1 MFFCIFLRNFNV
13 ICRYFVH
20 LIAFQRWRTRMNFFF
35 FKKKK
40 KAKMRLKQRK
50 KLVLRWERK
59 WFQFVCFR
67 DGSQNFDREI
77 FRFKICLVR
86 ADQPRF
92 KITKLK
98 GQWIKNL
105 QSTTQETADTLNIA
119 HSSVIH
125 HLHQIGYVI
134 RLNVWVPHDLKKRS
148 NHFWK
153 KKDHW
158 RRKLEEKTIVEKSNS
173 FLRSQRLIQK
183 STAINYTNCG
193 KRFRE
198 KRPELANRRGI
209 AFHHD
214 NLRPI

>member
-59 WFQFVCFR
+59 WFQFVWFR

-92 KITKLK
+92 KITKLR

-153 KKDHW
+153 K
-158 RRKLEEKTIVEKSNS
+158 
-173 FLRSQRLIQK
+173 
-183 STAINYTNCG
+183 
-193 KRFRE
+193 
-198 KRPELANRRGI
+198 
-209 AFHHD
+209 
-214 NLRPI
+214 

>member
-40 KAKMRLKQRK
+40 GENAFKTAEETRSALGRK
-50 KLVLRWERK
+50 
-59 WFQFVCFR
+59 FVCFR

-153 KKDHW
+153 K
-158 RRKLEEKTIVEKSNS
+158 
-173 FLRSQRLIQK
+173 
-183 STAINYTNCG
+183 
-193 KRFRE
+193 
-198 KRPELANRRGI
+198 
-209 AFHHD
+209 
-214 NLRPI
+214 